1 MKRISE
7 QTFEN
12 GIIWQYE
19 ADENHTTDEII
30 RALRRTLQLNYEC
43 SKANFESMH
52 GLFYSVP
59 IVIDFYISKNLILI
73 TSTRNNPVDIGKFEE
88 IFQEYL
94 EQAK

>member
-19 ADENHTTDEII
+19 VDENHTANEII
-30 RALRRTLQLNYEC
+30 RALRNTLQLDYEC

-59 IVIDFYISKNLILI
+59 IVIDFYILKNLILI
-73 TSTRNNPVDIGKFEE
+73 TSTRNNPVDIDRFDEK
-88 IFQEYL
+88 FQEYL
-94 EQAK
+94 EQAE